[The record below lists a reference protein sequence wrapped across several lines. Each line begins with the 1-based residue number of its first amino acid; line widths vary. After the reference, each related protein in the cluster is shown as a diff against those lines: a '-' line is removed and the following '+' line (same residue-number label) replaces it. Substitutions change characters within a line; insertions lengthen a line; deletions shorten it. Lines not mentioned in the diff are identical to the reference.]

1 MASPLQVQALAPF
14 DSVLII
20 RAKVLGDSRGFF
32 LESFNAKTF
41 HDATGLAPHFVQDNH
56 SRSARGVL
64 RGIHYQLPPH
74 AQGKLVRVVTGS
86 VFDVAVDLRRS
97 SPTFGKWAGHTLKPD
112 SGEMLWIP
120 PGFGHGFLVLEDNT
134 DFLYKTT
141 DFYAPTAEASV
152 TWNDPVIGIQ
162 WPKVPGCEAF
172 LLSEKDRTAPP
183 LAQARVFEAG
193 I

>member
-1 MASPLQVQALAPF
+1 MSGALEIELLTPF
-14 DSVLII
+14 REALII
-20 RAKVLGDSRGFF
+20 RAKVFGDTRGFF

-41 HDATGLAPHFVQDNH
+41 REATGLAPNFVQDNH

-74 AQGKLVRVVTGS
+74 AQGKLVRVVTGA

-97 SPTFGKWAGHTLKPD
+97 SPTFGRWAGHTLTPD

-152 TWNDPVIGIQ
+152 AWNDPTIGIQ
-162 WPKVPGCEAF
+162 WPEGFTEDSVK
-172 LLSEKDRTAPP
+172 LSEKDRQAPQ
-183 LAQARVFEAG
+183 LQKAKVFE
-193 I
+193 

>member
-1 MASPLQVQALAPF
+1 MSKPVQSSPLLPF
-14 DSVLII
+14 REVLLL
-20 RAKVLGDSRGFF
+20 KTSFFSDVRGFH
-32 LESFNAKTF
+32 LESFNAKAF
-41 HDATGLAPHFVQDNH
+41 QKATGLAPHFVQDNH

-120 PGFGHGFLVLEDNT
+120 PGFGHGFLVLEDHT
-134 DFLYKTT
+134 DFQYKTT

-152 TWNDPVIGIQ
+152 AWNDPTIDIQ
-162 WPKVPGCEAF
+162 WPEKFNENS
-172 LLSEKDRTAPP
+172 LKLSEKDRQAPQ
-183 LAQARVFEAG
+183 LQNAKVFE
-193 I
+193 

>member
-1 MASPLQVQALAPF
+1 MLPKLDAKTLAPF
-14 DSVLII
+14 SDVFLLTPSVN
-20 RAKVLGDSRGFF
+20 RDVRGFH

-41 HDATGLAPHFVQDNH
+41 REATGLAPNFVQDNH

-74 AQGKLVRVVTGS
+74 AQGKLVRVVTGA

-97 SPTFGKWAGHTLKPD
+97 SPTFGKWAGHTLTPD

-152 TWNDPVIGIQ
+152 AWNDPAIGIQ
-162 WPKVPGCEAF
+162 WPEGFTEDSVK
-172 LLSEKDRTAPP
+172 LSEKDRRAPQ
-183 LAQARVFEAG
+183 LQKAKVFE
-193 I
+193 

>member
-1 MASPLQVQALAPF
+1 
-14 DSVLII
+14 
-20 RAKVLGDSRGFF
+20 
-32 LESFNAKTF
+32 
-41 HDATGLAPHFVQDNH
+41 
-56 SRSARGVL
+56 
-64 RGIHYQLPPH
+64 
-74 AQGKLVRVVTGS
+74 
-86 VFDVAVDLRRS
+86 
-97 SPTFGKWAGHTLKPD
+97 
-112 SGEMLWIP
+112 MLWIP

-152 TWNDPVIGIQ
+152 AWNDPAIGIQ

-183 LAQARVFEAG
+183 LAQARVFEGG

>member
-1 MASPLQVQALAPF
+1 MTSPLQVQALAPF
-14 DSVLII
+14 DNVLII
-20 RAKVLGDSRGFF
+20 RAKVFGDSRGFF

-41 HDATGLAPHFVQDNH
+41 QEATGLAPHFVQDNH

-97 SPTFGKWAGHTLKPD
+97 SPTFGKWTGHTLKPD

-152 TWNDPVIGIQ
+152 VWNDPKIGIQ
-162 WPKVPGCEAF
+162 WPEGFTEDSLK
-172 LLSEKDRTAPP
+172 LSEKDRQAPQ
-183 LAQARVFEAG
+183 LQRAKVFE
-193 I
+193 

>member
-1 MASPLQVQALAPF
+1 MASPLQIQVLAPF

-20 RAKVLGDSRGFF
+20 RAKVFGDSRGFF

-41 HDATGLAPHFVQDNH
+41 QEATGLAPHFVQDNH

-64 RGIHYQLPPH
+64 RGIHYQLSPH

-134 DFLYKTT
+134 DFLYKTS
-141 DFYAPTAEASV
+141 DVYAPTAEASV
-152 TWNDPVIGIQ
+152 AWNDPTIGIQ
-162 WPKVPGCEAF
+162 WPEGFTEDSLK
-172 LLSEKDRTAPP
+172 LSKKDRQAPQ
-183 LAQARVFEAG
+183 LQNAKVFE
-193 I
+193 